1 MVCLCDSSL
10 AVATKKLKEIGKKWR
25 HTQEIKPIFK
35 SHACAGVGEQRE
47 DNKVVQR
54 PDTRA
59 EKVGRV
65 LIEIRNT

>member
-10 AVATKKLKEIGKKWR
+10 AAATRNLKEIGKKWKR
-25 HTQEIKPIFK
+25 TQEIKPIFK
-35 SHACAGVGEQRE
+35 SHTCAGVGEQRE

-59 EKVGRV
+59 ERSAEF
-65 LIEIRNT
+65 LLR